1 MTLKD
6 ESPRSVGV
14 QYATGAERSNSS
26 TQDEE
31 AGPKWKWRS
40 AVDVYGGESKVQS
53 YKEQYSTGTWNVK
66 SMNPGKLDMVKQE
79 MLSPQW
85 HLSELK
91 WTGGQI

>member
-6 ESPRSVGV
+6 ESPGSVGV

-26 TQDEE
+26 TRDEE

-53 YKEQYSTGTWNVK
+53 YKEQYSTGTWNVR

-79 MLSPQW
+79 MLRVNIDI
-85 HLSELK
+85 LVN
-91 WTGGQI
+91 